1 MTDPMKARVKWVDG
15 VKFLSESGSGHT
27 VLIEGPESEGG
38 EGLGIRP
45 MELILMGLA
54 GCTSFDILSMLKKSR
69 QAVTDCVADIRA
81 ARADEIPSVFTSIH
95 VHFKISGEKLK
106 ESHVKRAVE
115 LSSGKYCSV
124 SIMLSRGGVDITHD
138 YEIVEV

>member
-45 MELILMGLA
+45 MN
-54 GCTSFDILSMLKKSR
+54 SF
-69 QAVTDCVADIRA
+69 
-81 ARADEIPSVFTSIH
+81 
-95 VHFKISGEKLK
+95 
-106 ESHVKRAVE
+106 
-115 LSSGKYCSV
+115 
-124 SIMLSRGGVDITHD
+124 
-138 YEIVEV
+138 